1 MAISEARNK
10 ANKKWDAKNLDRIQ
24 LVVRAGEREQIRSAA
39 EAAGESLNHYI
50 VAATKA
56 RMKAEGRKIR
66 QLTIKDMSIEEARK
80 AEEGCNAVLNVF
92 RTAAH
97 EQTNSETD

>member
-24 LVVRAGEREQIRSAA
+24 LVVRAGEREQIRAAA

-50 VAATKA
+50 VTATKA
-56 RMKAEGRKIR
+56 RMKAEGREKPEPS
-66 QLTIKDMSIEEARK
+66 TKDMTIEEARK
-80 AEEGCNAVLNVF
+80 VEEEYNAVLNMF

-97 EQTNSETD
+97 EQTSSETD